1 MKKVADAEI
10 AAVANSSTFYGS
22 CPLQAGQLDKQL
34 RFNFK
39 DMINPDAKL
48 AENLLDKSKLEMIP
62 TRDGYGKGMLEAG
75 EKDQRVVVLSADL
88 TESTR
93 SHWFA
98 EKFPERFVQVGVA
111 EQNMATVASGMANY
125 GKIPFISSYAVFS
138 PGRNNEQI
146 RTTISLNN
154 VPVKIGGAHAGIS
167 VGPDGATHQA
177 LEDIALMR
185 VQPNMVVLVPCD
197 MNETRKATVAAA
209 FNGKPTY
216 IRFGREKS
224 PVFTTEETPFEI
236 GRAEI
241 FRDPSIDSGR
251 VANAAII
258 GCGMLLHNALLAAE
272 ELSKEGIEC
281 MVINSHTVKPLD
293 EKTII
298 EAAQKTGA
306 VVSVEEHQINGGLGS
321 AIAETLSRNFPV
333 PQEYI
338 GVQNR
343 FGESGEPGELVE
355 AFGMGI
361 ASIKEAVKKVI
372 ARKK

>member
-1 MKKVADAEI
+1 
-10 AAVANSSTFYGS
+10 
-22 CPLQAGQLDKQL
+22 
-34 RFNFK
+34 
-39 DMINPDAKL
+39 MINKNAHL
-48 AENLLDKSKLEMIP
+48 IENLLDKDKVEMLP
-62 TRDGYGKGMLEAG
+62 TRQGFGKGIVEAG
-75 EKDQRVVVLSADL
+75 EKDERVVAICADL
-88 TESTR
+88 TESTMN
-93 SHWFA
+93 HWFK
-98 EKFPERFVQVGVA
+98 ERFPERFIQIGVA

-125 GKIPFISSYAVFS
+125 GKIPFISSYAAFS

-167 VGPDGATHQA
+167 VGPDGATHQQ

-185 VQPNMVVLVPCD
+185 VQPNMIVIVGCD
-197 MNETRKATVAAA
+197 AVEVQKATVAAA

-224 PVFTTEETPFEI
+224 PVFTTAETPFEI

-241 FRDPSIDSGR
+241 FRDGKD
-251 VANAAII
+251 AAII
-258 GCGMLLHNALLAAE
+258 GCGMLLYNALIAAE

-293 EKTII
+293 EKAII
-298 EAAQKTGA
+298 EAAKITGA

-321 AIAETLSRNFPV
+321 AIAECLSRNYPV

-338 GVQNR
+338 GVKNR
-343 FGESGEPGELVE
+343 FGESGDPFELIE
-355 AFGMGI
+355 KFGMDAG
-361 ASIKEAVKKVI
+361 SIKEAVKQVI
-372 ARKK
+372 KRKK

>member
-1 MKKVADAEI
+1 
-10 AAVANSSTFYGS
+10 
-22 CPLQAGQLDKQL
+22 
-34 RFNFK
+34 
-39 DMINPDAKL
+39 MINPDAKL
-48 AENLLDKSKLEMIP
+48 VENLSDKSKLEMVP
-62 TRDGYGKGMLEAG
+62 ARDGYGKGMVEAG

-98 EKFPERFVQVGVA
+98 EKFPERFIQMGVA

-125 GKIPFISSYAVFS
+125 GKIPFISSYAAFS

-197 MNETRKATVAAA
+197 AVEAKKATVAAA
-209 FNGKPTY
+209 FNDKPTY

-224 PVFTTEETPFEI
+224 PVFTTEKTPFEI

-241 FRDPSIDSGR
+241 FRDPSTDGSGQAAD
-251 VANAAII
+251 VAII
-258 GCGMLLHNALLAAE
+258 GCGILLYNALVVAE
-272 ELSKEGIEC
+272 ELSQEGIEC

-321 AIAETLSRNFPV
+321 AIAEALSRNFPV

-343 FGESGEPGELVE
+343 FGESGNPDELIE
-355 AFGMGI
+355 ALGMGVT
-361 ASIKEAVKKVI
+361 SIKEAVKKVI
-372 ARKK
+372 ARK

>member
-1 MKKVADAEI
+1 MATNYYYKNWANYKV
-10 AAVANSSTFYGS
+10 
-22 CPLQAGQLDKQL
+22 K
-34 RFNFK
+34 
-39 DMINPDAKL
+39 MINKNTHLSKDL
-48 AENLLDKSKLEMIP
+48 LLDKSKLEMAP
-62 TRDGYGKGMLEAG
+62 TRQGYGKGLVEAG
-75 EKDQRVVVLSADL
+75 EKDSRVVVLCADL
-88 TESTR
+88 MESTM
-93 SHWFA
+93 SHWFYN
-98 EKFPERFVQVGVA
+98 KFPERYIEVGVA

-125 GKIPFISSYAVFS
+125 GKIPFISSYAAFS

-167 VGPDGATHQA
+167 VGPDGATHQQ

-185 VQPNMVVLVPCD
+185 VQPNMVVIVGCD
-197 MNETRKATVAAA
+197 AIEVQKATVAAA

-224 PVFTTEETPFEI
+224 PVFTTSDTPFEI

-241 FRDPSIDSGR
+241 FRDPSTNSGR
-251 VANAAII
+251 AADCAII
-258 GCGMLLHNALLAAE
+258 GCGMLLYNALIAAE
-272 ELSKEGIEC
+272 ELSKDGIEC
-281 MVINSHTVKPLD
+281 MVINSHTIKPLD

-298 EAAQKTGA
+298 EVAKKTGA

-321 AIAETLSRNFPV
+321 AIAECLSRNYPV

-343 FGESGEPGELVE
+343 FGESGDPDQLIEK
-355 AFGMGI
+355 FGMGVG
-361 ASIKEAVKKVI
+361 SIQEVVKKVI
-372 ARKK
+372 SRK